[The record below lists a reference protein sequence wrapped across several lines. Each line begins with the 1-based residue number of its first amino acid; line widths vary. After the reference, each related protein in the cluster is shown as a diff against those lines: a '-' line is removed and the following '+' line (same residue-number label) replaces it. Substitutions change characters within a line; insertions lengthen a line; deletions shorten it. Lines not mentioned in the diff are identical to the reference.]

1 MTARRTR
8 WTRRTDRRLPIR
20 TGLPI
25 RSAAAVVA
33 FAAGATACSAP
44 SDGGKDDDAGAAESV
59 VIGVASEPDTLSPL
73 LGYGKDGNSKIFD
86 GLLARDTDLKLKPAL
101 ATALPKVTDD
111 GRTYTYT
118 LRDGVK
124 FSDGEPLT
132 ARDVVYTY
140 RTVLDAKTNNT
151 ARSELDAVEGV
162 RASGDDTVVFTLKY
176 PYAPFAARTV
186 LPIVPEHVAGKQD
199 PNTGDFNT
207 EPVGTGPYVLTNWS
221 KGEKLAF
228 KANPHYWGGKPAVKS
243 FTMAIVPDDNVRATR
258 LRSGDLD
265 GAVLPPNLAATFQKD
280 DGRRTYRARSY
291 DFRAV
296 TLPTS
301 GEVTGDRAIR
311 RALDAVVDRQ
321 AMVDKILDGAGRPA
335 YGPLPVDDP
344 WYESGIERPHDLAG
358 AKRILDE
365 AGWKTRSGGIRAK
378 DGRRASFTLYY
389 PSGDKVRQD
398 HALAYA
404 SDAKKAGIEVKV
416 EGATWE
422 VIEPRMKSDA
432 VLAGLG
438 SVGDPDFGLY
448 TLLHSTLAGDG
459 FNNMAHYDNPAV
471 DEALDAGR
479 RSQDPKVRA
488 AAYDKI
494 QQALVGDPG
503 YTFLTHIDHLY
514 VLADRW
520 EGLTTQL
527 EPHEHGFASG
537 PWWNIEN
544 WRPEK

>member
-8 WTRRTDRRLPIR
+8 WTRRTDRS
-20 TGLPI
+20 LPI
-25 RSAAAVVA
+25 RSAAAAVA

-44 SDGGKDDDAGAAESV
+44 TGGGGDGGAEAAESV

-86 GLLARDTDLKLKPAL
+86 GLLARDTDLELKPAL
-101 ATALPKVTDD
+101 AAALPKVTDD
-111 GRTYTYT
+111 GRTYTFT
-118 LRDGVK
+118 LRGGVK

-132 ARDVVYTY
+132 AGDVVYTY
-140 RTVLDAKTNNT
+140 RTVLDEKTNNT
-151 ARSELDAVEGV
+151 ARSELDAVENV
-162 RASGDDTVVFTLKY
+162 RASGDGTVVFTLKY

-207 EPVGTGPYVLTNWS
+207 EPVGTGPYVLTGWS
-221 KGEKLAF
+221 KGEKLGF
-228 KANPHYWGGKPAVKS
+228 RANPHYWGDKPAVKS
-243 FTMAIVPDDNVRATR
+243 FTMAVIADDNVRATR

-265 GAVLPPNLAATFQKD
+265 GAVLPPNLAATFEKD

-296 TLPTS
+296 TLPS
-301 GEVTGDRAIR
+301 AGQVTGDRAIR
-311 RALDAVVDRQ
+311 RALDAAVDRQ
-321 AMVDKILDGAGRPA
+321 AMVDKVLDGAGRPA

-344 WYESGIERPHDLAG
+344 WYERGIERPRHLAG
-358 AKRILDE
+358 AGRILDE
-365 AGWKTRSGGIRAK
+365 AGWKPGSGGIRAR
-378 DGRRASFTLYY
+378 DGQRASFTLYY

-422 VIEPRMKSDA
+422 VIEPRMKTDA

-459 FNNMAHYDNPAV
+459 FNNMAHYANPAV

-479 RSQDPKVRA
+479 RSQDPMVRA
-488 AAYDKI
+488 AAYREI
-494 QQALVGDPG
+494 QKALVADPG

-520 EGLTTQL
+520 NGLTTQL

-537 PWWNIEN
+537 PWWNIED
-544 WRPEK
+544 WRPKK

>member
-8 WTRRTDRRLPIR
+8 WTRRTGRS
-20 TGLPI
+20 LPI
-25 RSAAAVVA
+25 RSAAAAVA

-44 SDGGKDDDAGAAESV
+44 TGGGGDGGTEAAESV

-86 GLLARDTDLKLKPAL
+86 GLLARDTDLELKPAL
-101 ATALPKVTDD
+101 AAALPKVTDD
-111 GRTYTYT
+111 GRTYTFT
-118 LRDGVK
+118 LREGVK

-132 ARDVVYTY
+132 AGDVVYTY
-140 RTVLDAKTNNT
+140 RTVLDEKTNNT
-151 ARSELDAVEGV
+151 ARSELDAVENV
-162 RASGDDTVVFTLKY
+162 RASGDGTVVFTLKY

-207 EPVGTGPYVLTNWS
+207 EPVGTGPYVLTGWS
-221 KGEKLAF
+221 KGEKLGF
-228 KANPHYWGGKPAVKS
+228 RANPHYWGDKPAVKS
-243 FTMAIVPDDNVRATR
+243 FTMAVIADDNVRATR

-265 GAVLPPNLAATFQKD
+265 GAVLPPNLAATFEKD

-296 TLPTS
+296 TLPS
-301 GEVTGDRAIR
+301 AGQVTGDRAIR
-311 RALDAVVDRQ
+311 RALDAAVDRQ

-344 WYESGIERPHDLAG
+344 WYERGIERPRDLAAAG
-358 AKRILDE
+358 RILDE
-365 AGWKTRSGGIRAK
+365 AGWKPGSGGIRAR
-378 DGRRASFTLYY
+378 DGQRASFTLYY

-422 VIEPRMKSDA
+422 VIEPRMKTDA

-459 FNNMAHYDNPAV
+459 FNNMAHYANPAV

-488 AAYDKI
+488 AAYREI
-494 QQALVGDPG
+494 QKALVADPG

-520 EGLTTQL
+520 DGLTTQL

-537 PWWNIEN
+537 PWWNIED
-544 WRPEK
+544 WRPKK

>member
-1 MTARRTR
+1 MT
-8 WTRRTDRRLPIR
+8 TRR
-20 TGLPI
+20 I
-25 RSAAAVVA
+25 RSAAVAAAVAV
-33 FAAGATACSAP
+33 GVTACSAP
-44 SDGGKDDDAGAAESV
+44 GGGGTGDDANAAESV
-59 VIGVASEPDTLSPL
+59 VIGVGSEPDTLSPL

-101 ATALPKVTDD
+101 ATALPKIAD
-111 GRTYTYT
+111 GGLTYTYT
-118 LRDGVK
+118 LRKGVK

-132 ARDVVYTY
+132 AQDVVYTY
-140 RTVLDAKTNNT
+140 RTVLDEKTNNT
-151 ARSELDAVEGV
+151 ARTELDAVKDV
-162 RASGDDTVVFTLKY
+162 RATGDDTVVFTLKY
-176 PYAPFAARTV
+176 PYAAFAARTV
-186 LPIVPEHVAGKQD
+186 LPVVPEHVAGGQD

-207 EPVGTGPYVLTNWS
+207 KPVGTGPYVLSNWS

-228 KANPHYWGGKPAVKS
+228 KANPHYWGDKPTVKS
-243 FTMAIVPDDNVRATR
+243 FTMAVIADDNVRATR

-265 GAVLPPNLAATFQKD
+265 GAVLPPNLAATFKK
-280 DGRRTYRARSY
+280 GEGKRTYEARSY

-301 GEVTGDRAIR
+301 GKVTGDRAIR
-311 RALDAVVDRQ
+311 RALDAAVDRR

-344 WYESGIERPHDLAG
+344 WYERGIERPRDLAKAG
-358 AKRILDE
+358 RVLDE
-365 AGWKTRSGGIRAK
+365 AGWKAGSGGIRAK
-378 DGRRASFTLYY
+378 DGQRASFTLYY

-422 VIEPRMKSDA
+422 VIEPRMGRDA
-432 VLAGLG
+432 VLAGFG

-448 TLLHSTLAGDG
+448 TLLHSSLAGDG

-471 DEALDAGR
+471 DRALDSGR
-479 RSQDPKVRA
+479 RTQDQKTRA
-488 AAYDKI
+488 AAYDKL
-494 QQALVGDPG
+494 QKALVENPG

-520 EGLTTQL
+520 DGLTTQL

-537 PWWNIEN
+537 PWWNIED
-544 WRPEK
+544 WQPKK